1 MATSELIAPLP
12 RLTLSNGMTIAFEAI
27 DPATGLA
34 VSGVKVSQVAIYGE
48 TQDAAETTV
57 EPISVALPD
66 STPLWSP
73 LPVEPT

>member
-1 MATSELIAPLP
+1 
-12 RLTLSNGMTIAFEAI
+12 MTIAFEAI

-48 TQDAAETTV
+48 TDDTGSVTV
-57 EPISVALPD
+57 EPISVSLPD

-73 LPVEPT
+73 LPVESG

>member
-48 TQDAAETTV
+48 TEDAEPVTETQLGAGPFMLV
-57 EPISVALPD
+57 PGPQA
-66 STPLWSP
+66 
-73 LPVEPT
+73 